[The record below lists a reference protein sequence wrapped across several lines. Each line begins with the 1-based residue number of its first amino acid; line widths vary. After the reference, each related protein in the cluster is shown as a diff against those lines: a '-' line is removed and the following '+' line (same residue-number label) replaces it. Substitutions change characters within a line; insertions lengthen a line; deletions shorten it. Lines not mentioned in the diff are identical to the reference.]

1 MILNFFEII
10 EGNSTE
16 FLAQPLPTD
25 LESGTSGAKKGF
37 IQKNG
42 IMLLI
47 PTILD
52 ANMAPLFL
60 NLTLCLIKEIK
71 VPEIKL
77 FIAITIKLG
86 FANTLCTI
94 KKVKTKHKARNVL
107 EENTTLPKSI
117 FR

>member
-1 MILNFFEII
+1 
-10 EGNSTE
+10 
-16 FLAQPLPTD
+16 
-25 LESGTSGAKKGF
+25 
-37 IQKNG
+37 
-42 IMLLI
+42 
-47 PTILD
+47 
-52 ANMAPLFL
+52 MAPLFL